1 MARPSV
7 FEFAGGQPAFLAL
20 ATAHHARC
28 LQDPV
33 LQHPFSHPGHPQH
46 VERLANY
53 WAEVFGGPALFTEAS
68 EAQTGMLS
76 LHAGMDAQDDLGDRF
91 VACFVHAIDDA
102 HLPEDAEFRRVLRDY
117 MEWAVRDVHTY
128 NVPGSSVPA
137 GLALPR
143 WSWDGL
149 RRPPTSG
156 SEESAR

>member
-1 MARPSV
+1 M
-7 FEFAGGQPAFLAL
+7 
-20 ATAHHARC
+20 
-28 LQDPV
+28 
-33 LQHPFSHPGHPQH
+33 
-46 VERLANY
+46 
-53 WAEVFGGPALFTEAS
+53 
-68 EAQTGMLS
+68 
-76 LHAGMDAQDDLGDRF
+76 GDRF

-117 MEWAVRDVHTY
+117 MEWAVRDVHAY